1 MGRLSD
7 SVVLASS
14 ANRTTSGQGTAID
27 LSGYRSGIIY
37 CHLTTL
43 TGGTT
48 PSVQAF
54 LQVSWDGSTW
64 AGDKDSSPVAAS
76 ALSATGLAFKVFSGM
91 IGGLVRPAWTITGSP
106 TNATFAIYGTFE
118 KIR

>member
-14 ANRTTSGQGTAID
+14 ANRTSSGQGTAID

-37 CHLTTL
+37 CDLTTL
-43 TGGTT
+43 SGGTT
-48 PSVQAF
+48 PTVQAY

-64 AGDKDSSPVAAS
+64 AGTAGTSPVAAPS
-76 ALSATGLAFKVFSGM
+76 QNGTGLAFKVFSGM
-91 IGGLVRPAWTITGSP
+91 VGGLVRPAWTITGTP